1 MKNIVL
7 CCTIPDTFG
16 FSLNLITQLKDSGVK
31 VTLVSSDE
39 AKLKQLAQELDV
51 YYKYVPFYRGM
62 NPLKDL
68 SAIYALYKILKN
80 EKPDVIVGATPKAA
94 MVSMIAAKMAKVKNR
109 IYHIYGLPYE
119 TAKGL
124 KFKLLL
130 GVEKLTG
137 TCASHIVPIGTSVKI
152 SVLSHRLFPEKKMI
166 QHGLLTVGGVDIDRF
181 NPVALEREGKELRH
195 SLNIPDGDIVIGYVA
210 RLTYDKG
217 FGDLVDIWG
226 RIKKHKN
233 VHLLIV
239 GSVDRRVPL
248 PEEMLDSFFSQERVH
263 NLGFRMDVEKCFAAM
278 DIFLFPSYREGFGN
292 VSIEASAMEIPVI
305 TYDVTGCKDAVQNDV
320 SGFIVPFRDYNAV
333 VSRLKELSDNED
345 LRLRLGRQG
354 RQRVMEYFTNE
365 IVANN
370 FIDIIHNATV

>member
-1 MKNIVL
+1 
-7 CCTIPDTFG
+7 
-16 FSLNLITQLKDSGVK
+16 
-31 VTLVSSDE
+31 
-39 AKLKQLAQELDV
+39 
-51 YYKYVPFYRGM
+51 
-62 NPLKDL
+62 
-68 SAIYALYKILKN
+68 
-80 EKPDVIVGATPKAA
+80 
-94 MVSMIAAKMAKVKNR
+94 
-109 IYHIYGLPYE
+109 
-119 TAKGL
+119 
-124 KFKLLL
+124 
-130 GVEKLTG
+130 
-137 TCASHIVPIGTSVKI
+137 
-152 SVLSHRLFPEKKMI
+152 MI